1 VFGDEVGI
9 LGGLA
14 AGGVAAE
21 MMGLESQKDR
31 RIRELEEQI
40 NG

>member
-1 VFGDEVGI
+1 MISALYVFSLI
-9 LGGLA
+9 S
-14 AGGVAAE
+14 

-31 RIRELEEQI
+31 RIRELEKQI